1 MRMISDHTATTAA
14 MTTEMVGR
22 YMRRSAAIS
31 VTMGSTLDVGA
42 RITNAHAPRNPHQRL
57 RHTPS
62 AVSVSRA
69 PISAACGATSASDRA
84 IGQSA

>member
-14 MTTEMVGR
+14 TTTETVGR

-31 VTMGSTLDVGA
+31 VTIGNTLDVGA
-42 RITNAHAPRNPHQRL
+42 RITNAHAPRNPHHRL

-62 AVSVSRA
+62 AA
-69 PISAACGATSASDRA
+69 SAWIRRLTAW
-84 IGQSA
+84 